1 MPTRNEI
8 ERRARVATKSALKSA
23 ARTAAWPV
31 RRYLDA
37 RFRKLEQLIQADMDA
52 ANEATTLLGQQLN
65 ELVGLAEQPS
75 GLYVK
80 RIADGTVADLD
91 GASAYLI
98 DRATSYTGFAAERGL
113 WFNPPILVKHRPG
126 DVVVSAVNERIAE
139 LPYVFRALA
148 ALAPGSRVLDVG
160 ATESTVSLSLAALGY
175 EVTALDPRPY
185 PLAHPSLRVVVANV
199 EDWHDEEQFAAVVCL
214 SAIEHIGLVA
224 YGLPEKEERADLAAM
239 RRLRELTAP
248 GGLLVLTTR
257 FGEAGEDDFQR
268 TYDRAGL
275 DELLVGWDVQDLL
288 VLHRQDATT
297 WVPADLT
304 DDLPEEAVVLVT
316 ARRPDDA

>member
-8 ERRARVATKSALKSA
+8 ERRARAATKSALKSA

-37 RFRKLEQLIQADMDA
+37 RFKALEHLIQADMDA

-91 GASAYLI
+91 EASAYLI
-98 DRATSYTGFAAERGL
+98 DRATGYSGFAAERGL
-113 WFNPPILVKHRPG
+113 WFNPPVVVKHCPG
-126 DVVVSAVNERIAE
+126 DVVVSAVSERIAE
-139 LPYVFRALA
+139 LPYVFRALSGIP
-148 ALAPGSRVLDVG
+148 PGSRLLDVG

-175 EVTALDPRPY
+175 QVTALDPRAY
-185 PLAHPSLRVVVANV
+185 PLSHPGLRVVAVNV
-199 EDWHDEEQFAAVVCL
+199 EDWQDEEPFAGVICL
-214 SAIEHIGLVA
+214 SAIEHIGLEA
-224 YGLPEKEERADLAAM
+224 YGLAEGQERADLAAM
-239 RRLRELTAP
+239 RRMRELTAP

-275 DELLVGWDVQDLL
+275 DELLQGWDVNDLT

-297 WVPADLT
+297 WVLGELEAEQPD
-304 DDLPEEAVVLVT
+304 EAVVLVT
-316 ARRPDDA
+316 ARRPEVA

>member
-8 ERRARVATKSALKSA
+8 ERRARVATKSALKTA

-37 RFRKLEQLIQADMDA
+37 RFKALEQLIQADMDA

-91 GASAYLI
+91 EASAYLI
-98 DRATSYTGFAAERGL
+98 DRATGYSGFAAERGL
-113 WFNPPILVKHRPG
+113 WFNPPVVVKHRPG
-126 DVVVSAVNERIAE
+126 DVVVSAVSERIAE

-148 ALAPGSRVLDVG
+148 GIPPGSRLLDVG

-175 EVTALDPRPY
+175 QVTALDPRAY
-185 PLAHPSLRVVVANV
+185 PLTHPGLRAVVANV
-199 EDWHDEEQFAAVVCL
+199 EDWQDEEPFAGVICL
-214 SAIEHIGLVA
+214 SAIEHIGLEA
-224 YGLPEKEERADLAAM
+224 YGLAEGQERADLAAM
-239 RRLRELTAP
+239 RRMRELTAP

-275 DELLVGWDVQDLL
+275 DELLQGWDVDDLT

-297 WVPADLT
+297 WVLGELEGEQPD
-304 DDLPEEAVVLVT
+304 EAVVLVT
-316 ARRPDDA
+316 ARRPEA

>member
-23 ARTAAWPV
+23 ARTASWPV

-37 RFRKLEQLIQADMDA
+37 RFDALEQLIQADMDA
-52 ANEATTLLGQQLN
+52 ANEATTLIGQQLN
-65 ELVGLAEQPS
+65 ELVGLIEQPS
-75 GLYVK
+75 GMYVK
-80 RIADGTVADLD
+80 RIADGTLADLD
-91 GASAYLI
+91 EASAYLI
-98 DRATSYTGFAAERGL
+98 DRGTSYSGFAAERGL

-126 DVVVSAVNERIAE
+126 DVVLSAVSERIAE

-148 ALAPGSRVLDVG
+148 GLLPGSRVLDVG

-185 PLAHPSLRVVVANV
+185 PLSHPGLRVVVANV
-199 EDWHDEEQFAAVVCL
+199 EEWNDEEPFAGVVCL
-214 SAIEHIGLVA
+214 SVIEHIGLGV
-224 YGLPEKEERADLAAM
+224 YGLTGKEERVDLAAM
-239 RRLRELTAP
+239 RRMRELSAP

-257 FGEAGEDDFQR
+257 FGEAGQDDFQR

-275 DELLVGWDVQDLL
+275 DELLDGWDVEDLS
-288 VLHRQDATT
+288 VLHRQDAIT
-297 WVPADLT
+297 WVPAEPT
-304 DDLPEEAVVLVT
+304 DELPREAVVLVT
-316 ARRPDDA
+316 ARRPENA

>member
-8 ERRARVATKSALKSA
+8 ERRARVATKSALKTA

-31 RRYLDA
+31 RRYLDV
-37 RFRKLEQLIQADMDA
+37 RFKALEQLIQADMDA

-91 GASAYLI
+91 EASAYLI
-98 DRATSYTGFAAERGL
+98 DRATGYSGFAAERGL
-113 WFNPPILVKHRPG
+113 WFNPPVVVKHRPG
-126 DVVVSAVNERIAE
+126 DVVVSAVSERIAE

-148 ALAPGSRVLDVG
+148 GIPPGSRLLDVG

-175 EVTALDPRPY
+175 QVTALDPRAY
-185 PLAHPSLRVVVANV
+185 PLTHPGLRAVVANV
-199 EDWHDEEQFAAVVCL
+199 EDWQDEEPFAGVICL
-214 SAIEHIGLVA
+214 SAIEHIGLEA
-224 YGLPEKEERADLAAM
+224 YGLAEGQERADLAAM
-239 RRLRELTAP
+239 RRMRELTAP

-275 DELLVGWDVQDLL
+275 DELLQGWDVDDLT

-297 WVPADLT
+297 WVLGELEGEQPD
-304 DDLPEEAVVLVT
+304 EAVILVT
-316 ARRPDDA
+316 ARRPEA

>member
-8 ERRARVATKSALKSA
+8 ERRARVATKSALKTA

-37 RFRKLEQLIQADMDA
+37 RFKALEQLIQADMDA

-91 GASAYLI
+91 EASAYLI
-98 DRATSYTGFAAERGL
+98 DRATGYSGFAAERGL
-113 WFNPPILVKHRPG
+113 WFNPPVVVKHRPG
-126 DVVVSAVNERIAE
+126 DVVVSAVSERIAE

-148 ALAPGSRVLDVG
+148 GIPPGSRLLDVG

-175 EVTALDPRPY
+175 QVSALDPRAY
-185 PLAHPSLRVVVANV
+185 PLTHPGLRAVVANV
-199 EDWHDEEQFAAVVCL
+199 EDWQDEEPFAGVICL
-214 SAIEHIGLVA
+214 SAIEHIGLEA
-224 YGLPEKEERADLAAM
+224 YGLAEGQERADLAAM
-239 RRLRELTAP
+239 RRMRELTAP

-275 DELLVGWDVQDLL
+275 DELLQGWDVDDLT

-297 WVPADLT
+297 WVLGELEGEQPD
-304 DDLPEEAVVLVT
+304 EAVILVT
-316 ARRPDDA
+316 ARRPEA